1 MKTTYFFSL
10 LVILFSTL
18 SLKNIPAQDYT
29 QHNLP
34 EGAKARLGK
43 GEIND
48 IQLLSDNTRLAIA
61 SSIGVWLYDLHT
73 GSETA
78 LLTGHTETVMHVAFS
93 PDGKILASSAR
104 DETIRLWNTETGES
118 LLSLSNPTHP
128 IHLKFSA
135 DGKTLISQ
143 NWNGTVWF
151 WDITTGKQLN
161 MLSPNR
167 PKIRLGKDRIWHLAA
182 DAFVDRTGS
191 VTFAVGKKDGTISIQ
206 DGPTGREIR
215 ELIVQTDDSSAL
227 PIQSRGKKDGT
238 ISIQDGPTGREIRE
252 LIVQADDSSA
262 LPIQSPRPYTYKKK
276 IIDGQ
281 PAMKWVNGLNFSPDG
296 KTLVSTIDYR
306 VAHWD
311 GSTSGSGGPVEL
323 WDVETGEQL
332 AVFPDGIGATFSG
345 DGKTVAIKAISG
357 KSDCAIWD
365 IATRRKI
372 AEFPQTS
379 NVRFSSDGKIL
390 AIIDNDGY
398 AIWDIAT
405 RSEIAAHNSVVE
417 WFETSPERFMLSQDG
432 TLLVT
437 ADEHGTVAVRETK
450 NAKQLRLV
458 TTGYTKPFTALAF
471 SHDGKTVASGASN
484 IQLWDAHTGTK
495 QNTIKAASQRIEG
508 LAFATDNITLTAA
521 DDQKDIIQWNIATS
535 EQVAAH
541 TLPNTNITGGFTL
554 FDDGTGFQH
563 KGLAFTPNSEKLA
576 IKNSGK
582 DPIKFVDTTI
592 EIWNL
597 MTDRSPRHLIE
608 FVVGRGPI
616 ALTSD
621 GSILASGSDSHAA
634 TDLWSTHTGKRIAT
648 LKTPGNWINNLLVRL
663 RLRHSS
669 IYALAFT
676 HDGEILAVGTR
687 DKHIQLWN
695 VTDQQHI
702 GSLEGHKYVVC
713 ELAFSP
719 DGKTLASGDTGG
731 KIHLW
736 EMPTHQHFTTFN
748 GHKRYIR
755 TLAFSPDGK
764 TLASISDD
772 EGTILLWNVPT
783 K

>member
-1 MKTTYFFSL
+1 MKTTYFSSL
-10 LVILFSTL
+10 LVIFFSTL
-18 SLKNIPAQDYT
+18 FLTKIFAEDYT
-29 QHNLP
+29 QYDLP
-34 EGAKARLGK
+34 QGAKARLGK
-43 GEIND
+43 GVITD
-48 IQLLSDNTRLAIA
+48 IQLSSDNTRLAVA

-118 LLSLSNPTHP
+118 LLSLSNATHP

-167 PKIRLGKDRIWHLAA
+167 PKIRLGKDRIWPLAA

-206 DGPTGREIR
+206 DGH
-215 ELIVQTDDSSAL
+215 
-227 PIQSRGKKDGT
+227 
-238 ISIQDGPTGREIRE
+238 TGREIRE
-252 LIVQADDSSA
+252 LIVQADDSSS
-262 LPIQSPRPYTYKKK
+262 LPIQSPRPYTYKNE

-281 PAMKWVNGLNFSPDG
+281 PAMKWVTGLNFSPDG
-296 KTLVSTIDYR
+296 KILVNGITHRIAY
-306 VAHWD
+306 WG
-311 GSTSGSGGPVEL
+311 GSSGSAGPTEL
-323 WDVETGEQL
+323 WDIETGEQL
-332 AVFPDGIGATFSG
+332 TVLPYGIDIEFLGDGKTLAIIEYGECTIWDVATRNKIAKFPKGRHVRFSG
-345 DGKTVAIKAISG
+345 DGKT
-357 KSDCAIWD
+357 
-365 IATRRKI
+365 
-372 AEFPQTS
+372 
-379 NVRFSSDGKIL
+379 L

-405 RSEIAAHNSVVE
+405 RSEIATHNPIVE
-417 WFETSPERFMLSQDG
+417 WFEISPERFMLSQDG

-471 SHDGKTVASGASN
+471 SHDGKTIASGDSTSN
-484 IQLWDAHTGTK
+484 IQLWDTHTGTK
-495 QNTIKAASQRIEG
+495 QNTIKAAAYKIEG
-508 LAFATDNITLTAA
+508 LAFATDNVTLTAVN
-521 DDQKDIIQWNIATS
+521 DQEDIMQWDITTS
-535 EQVAAH
+535 KQVAAH
-541 TLPNTNITGGFTL
+541 TLPNTNISISTSL
-554 FDDGTGFQH
+554 FDDNTRCQL
-563 KGLAFTPNSEKLA
+563 KGIVFTPNSEKLA
-576 IKNSGK
+576 VKNMEK
-582 DPIKFVDTTI
+582 DRINPFAKTI
-592 EIWNL
+592 DIWDI
-597 MTDRSPRHLIE
+597 TPDKPPHHLIE
-608 FVVGRGPI
+608 FGTDWGPI
-616 ALTSD
+616 ALTPD
-621 GSILASGSDSHAA
+621 GSTLASGSDSHAA
-634 TDLWSTHTGKRIAT
+634 TDLWNTHTGKRMTT
-648 LKTPGNWINNLLVRL
+648 LKTPGNWINGLLVRL

-676 HDGEILAVGTR
+676 HDGETLAVGTR
-687 DKHIQLWN
+687 DKHIQLWD

-702 GSLEGHKYVVC
+702 ASLEGHKYVVC

-719 DGKTLASGDTGG
+719 DGKTLASGDTSG

-736 EMPTHQHFTTFN
+736 EIPTHQHLTTFD
-748 GHKRYIR
+748 GHKGYIR
-755 TLAFSPDGK
+755 TLAFAPDGK
-764 TLASISDD
+764 TLASIGGND
-772 EGTILLWNVPT
+772 GTILLWSLPT

>member
-10 LVILFSTL
+10 LVIFFSTL
-18 SLKNIPAQDYT
+18 FLTKTFAEDYT
-29 QHNLP
+29 QYDLP
-34 EGAKARLGK
+34 QGAKARLGK
-43 GEIND
+43 GVIND
-48 IQLLSDNTRLAIA
+48 IQLSSDNTRLAVA

-78 LLTGHTETVMHVAFS
+78 LITGHTETVMHVAFS

-118 LLSLSNPTHP
+118 LLSLSTPSNP

-135 DGKTLISQ
+135 DGKTLVSQ

-161 MLSPNR
+161 MPSPNR

-182 DAFVDRTGS
+182 DAFVDHKGS

-206 DGPTGREIR
+206 DGHTGREIR
-215 ELIVQTDDSSAL
+215 ELIVRTDDSSPL
-227 PIQSRGKKDGT
+227 PIQYGRTYSYKNEMPKDEM
-238 ISIQDGPTGREIRE
+238 PAGRMR
-252 LIVQADDSSA
+252 
-262 LPIQSPRPYTYKKK
+262 
-276 IIDGQ
+276 
-281 PAMKWVNGLNFSPDG
+281 WVNSLYFSPDG

-332 AVFPDGIGATFSG
+332 AVFPYGMGATFSG
-345 DGKTVAIKAISG
+345 DGKTVALKAMGG

-372 AEFPQTS
+372 AEFPLTL
-379 NVRFSSDGKIL
+379 NIRFSDDGKIL
-390 AIIDNDGY
+390 AIINNDGY

-405 RSEIAAHNSVVE
+405 RSEIAAHNRVVE
-417 WFETSPERFMLSQDG
+417 WFEISPERFMLSQDG

-471 SHDGKTVASGASN
+471 SHDGKTIASGDSTGTL
-484 IQLWDAHTGTK
+484 QLWDTHTGTR
-495 QNTIKAASQRIEG
+495 QNTVKAASQRIEG

-521 DDQKDIIQWNIATS
+521 DDQEDIIQWNIATS

-541 TLPNTNITGGFTL
+541 ILPNTNITGGFTL
-554 FDDGTGFQH
+554 FDDDTGFQH
-563 KGLAFTPNSEKLA
+563 KGLAFTQNSEKLA

-592 EIWNL
+592 EIWDIT
-597 MTDRSPRHLIE
+597 TDRSPRPVIE

-616 ALTSD
+616 VLTPD
-621 GSILASGSDSHAA
+621 GSTLASGSKSPNA
-634 TDLWSTHTGKRIAT
+634 TDLWNIHTGKRITT
-648 LKTPGNWINNLLVRL
+648 LKTPGNWINDLLVRL
-663 RLRHSS
+663 RLRDSS

-676 HDGEILAVGTR
+676 HDGETLAVGTE

-695 VTDQQHI
+695 VTDRQHI
-702 GSLEGHKYVVC
+702 GSLEGHKHVVC

-719 DGKTLASGDTGG
+719 NGKILASGDTGG

-736 EMPTHQHFTTFN
+736 ELSTRRHFTTFD
-748 GHKRYIR
+748 GHKSYVR
-755 TLAFSPDGK
+755 TLAFAPDGK
-764 TLASISDD
+764 TLASTNGGSTFRSPV
-772 EGTILLWNVPT
+772 GTILLWNVPT

>member
-18 SLKNIPAQDYT
+18 FLTKTFAEDYT
-29 QHNLP
+29 QYDLP
-34 EGAKARLGK
+34 QGAKARLGK
-43 GEIND
+43 GVIND
-48 IQLLSDNTRLAIA
+48 IQLSSDNTRLAVA

-78 LLTGHTETVMHVAFS
+78 LLTGHTETVTHVAFS
-93 PDGKILASSAR
+93 PDGKIVASSAR

-135 DGKTLISQ
+135 DGKTLIGKD
-143 NWNGTVWF
+143 WKGTVRF
-151 WDITTGKQLN
+151 WDINTGEQLN
-161 MLSPNR
+161 TFTPNL
-167 PKIRLGKDRIWHLAA
+167 PKIRLGRDRIWLFAA
-182 DAFVDRTGS
+182 DAFIDQTVGFI
-191 VTFAVGKKDGTISIQ
+191 FAVGNKDGTISIQ
-206 DGPTGREIR
+206 DGHTGREIR
-215 ELIVQTDDSSAL
+215 ELRVQTDDSSSL
-227 PIQSRGKKDGT
+227 PIQSGGTYSYKDEM
-238 ISIQDGPTGREIRE
+238 PAGRMR
-252 LIVQADDSSA
+252 
-262 LPIQSPRPYTYKKK
+262 
-276 IIDGQ
+276 
-281 PAMKWVNGLNFSPDG
+281 WVNGLYFSPDG
-296 KTLVSTIDYR
+296 KTLVNGIDYR
-306 VAHWD
+306 IARWD
-311 GSTSGSGGPVEL
+311 GSSRMRGGPIEL

-332 AVFPDGIGATFSG
+332 AVLPDGRDATFSG
-345 DGKTVAIKAISG
+345 DGKTVALKYMGG
-357 KSDCAIWD
+357 KSDCTIWD

-372 AEFPQTS
+372 AEFPRTL
-379 NVRFSSDGKIL
+379 NIRFSGDGKTL
-390 AIIDNDGY
+390 AIINNDGY

-405 RSEIAAHNSVVE
+405 RSEIAAHNPVVE
-417 WFETSPERFMLSQDG
+417 WFEISPERFMLSQDG

-437 ADEHGTVAVRETK
+437 ADAHGTVAVRETK

-471 SHDGKTVASGASN
+471 SHDGKTIVSGDSTSN
-484 IQLWDAHTGTK
+484 LQLWDTHTGTK
-495 QNTIKAASQRIEG
+495 QNTIKAAANKIEG
-508 LAFATDNITLTAA
+508 LAFATDNVTLTAVN
-521 DDQKDIIQWNIATS
+521 DQEDIMQWDITTS
-535 EQVAAH
+535 KQVAAH
-541 TLPNTNITGGFTL
+541 TLPNTNISISTSL
-554 FDDGTGFQH
+554 FDDNTRCQF
-563 KGLAFTPNSEKLA
+563 KGVVFTPNSEKLA
-576 IKNSGK
+576 VKNMEK
-582 DPIKFVDTTI
+582 DRINPFDKTIDIWDITT
-592 EIWNL
+592 
-597 MTDRSPRHLIE
+597 DKPPRHLIE
-608 FVVGRGPI
+608 FVVRWGPI
-616 ALTSD
+616 ALTPD

-634 TDLWSTHTGKRIAT
+634 TDLWNTHTGKRIAT

-676 HDGEILAVGTR
+676 LDGETLAVGTR

-736 EMPTHQHFTTFN
+736 EMPTHQHLTTFD
-748 GHKRYIR
+748 GHKDYIR
-755 TLAFSPDGK
+755 TLAFAPDGK
-764 TLASISDD
+764 TLASISGE

>member
-10 LVILFSTL
+10 LVILLSTL
-18 SLKNIPAQDYT
+18 FLTKTFAQDYT
-29 QHNLP
+29 QLNLP

-43 GEIND
+43 GVIND
-48 IQLLSDNTRLAIA
+48 IQLSSDNTRLAIA
-61 SSIGVWLYDLHT
+61 SSIGVWLYDIHT

-78 LLTGHTETVMHVAFS
+78 LITGHTETVMHVAFS
-93 PDGKILASSAR
+93 PDGKTLASSAR

-118 LLSLSNPTHP
+118 LLSLSNATHP

-135 DGKTLISQ
+135 DGKTLVSQ
-143 NWNGTVWF
+143 NWNRTVWF

-167 PKIRLGKDRIWHLAA
+167 PKIRLGKDRIWHIAA
-182 DAFVDRTGS
+182 DAFVDHTGS

-206 DGPTGREIR
+206 DGHTGREIR
-215 ELIVQTDDSSAL
+215 ELIVRTDDSSSL
-227 PIQSRGKKDGT
+227 PIQYSRTYSYKDEM
-238 ISIQDGPTGREIRE
+238 PAGRMR
-252 LIVQADDSSA
+252 
-262 LPIQSPRPYTYKKK
+262 
-276 IIDGQ
+276 
-281 PAMKWVNGLNFSPDG
+281 WVNSLYFSPDG

-332 AVFPDGIGATFSG
+332 AVFPYGIGATFSG
-345 DGKTVAIKAISG
+345 DGKTVALKAMGG

-372 AEFPQTS
+372 AEFPLTL
-379 NVRFSSDGKIL
+379 NIRFSGEGKTL

-405 RSEIAAHNSVVE
+405 RSEIATHNPVVE
-417 WFETSPERFMLSQDG
+417 WLEISPERFMLSQDG

-437 ADEHGTVAVRETK
+437 ADAHGTVAVRETK
-450 NAKQLRLV
+450 NANQMCLV

-471 SHDGKTVASGASN
+471 SHDGKTIASGDSTSN
-484 IQLWDAHTGTK
+484 LQLWDTHTGTK
-495 QNTIKAASQRIEG
+495 QNTIKAAANKIEG
-508 LAFATDNITLTAA
+508 LAFATDNVTLTAVN
-521 DDQKDIIQWNIATS
+521 DQEDIMQWDITTS
-535 EQVAAH
+535 EQIAAH
-541 TLPNTNITGGFTL
+541 TLPNTNISAGFTF
-554 FDDGTGFQH
+554 FDDDTGFQH

-582 DPIKFVDTTI
+582 DPIKSIDTNI
-592 EIWNL
+592 DIWDIT
-597 MTDRSPRHLIE
+597 TDKPPRHLIE
-608 FVVGRGPI
+608 FVIDWRPI
-616 ALTSD
+616 ALTPD
-621 GSILASGSDSHAA
+621 GSILASGSDSPDA
-634 TDLWSTHTGKRIAT
+634 TDLWNTHTGKRIAT
-648 LKTPGNWINNLLVRL
+648 LKTPGNWINDLLVRL
-663 RLRHSS
+663 RLRYSS

-676 HDGEILAVGTR
+676 HDGETLAVGTK

-702 GSLEGHKYVVC
+702 GNLEGHKHVVC

-736 EMPTHQHFTTFN
+736 ELSTRRHFTTFE
-748 GHKRYIR
+748 GPKSYVR
-755 TLAFSPDGK
+755 TLAFTPDGK
-764 TLASISDD
+764 TLASISGSDYGYKQD
-772 EGTILLWNVPT
+772 GTILLWDVPT